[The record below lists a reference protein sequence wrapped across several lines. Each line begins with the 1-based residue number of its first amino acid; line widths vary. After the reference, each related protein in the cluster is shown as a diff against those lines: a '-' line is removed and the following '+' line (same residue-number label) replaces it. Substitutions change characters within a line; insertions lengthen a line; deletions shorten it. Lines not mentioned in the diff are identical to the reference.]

1 MNGLSIFQIKV
12 HNKYSA
18 DDFDNDLQ
26 TVLLRAE
33 CKAEKIC
40 FIIDESNALDSGFL
54 EQMNTLLVNAQAPD
68 LFEDWLG
75 DWSNK
80 AFYQVGMEFNS
91 SLGLD
96 SSHYTPPA
104 NFPAVY
110 GHLSC
115 PPVHQAAII
124 NALVAVQKS
133 MYETNCRL
141 ACYQGQFK
149 YATPQH
155 YLDFINNYVA
165 LFFEKRDDLE
175 EQQSNLNIGLDKLRD
190 TVIQVKEL
198 QKTLA
203 IKSAQLEKR
212 SKEADTKLAQ
222 TVSEQEEQKKDIAE
236 QKQVVMGDLA
246 DAKPAVEEAQA
257 AASLKYKSELPLAKF
272 LSTADDQ
279 LGWQSKLLPPD
290 DLCTENTIML
300 KRFNHY
306 PLVLDPS
313 GQATIFL
320 MNEYKDQKMLVTSF
334 LDEAFVKSLESSLNF
349 GTPLLIQ
356 DVEHLDPILNAVLN
370 KELC

>member
-54 EQMNTLLVNAQAPD
+54 ERMNTLLVNAQAPD

-75 DWSNK
+75 DWSDK
-80 AFYQVGMEFNS
+80 AFYQVGMDFNS

-141 ACYQGQFK
+141 ACYQGQFN
-149 YATPQH
+149 YSNPQH

-165 LFFEKRDDLE
+165 LFFKKRDDLE

-190 TVIQVKEL
+190 TVIQVEEL

-212 SKEADTKLAQ
+212 TAL
-222 TVSEQEEQKKDIAE
+222 EQQKKDIAE
-236 QKQVVMGDLA
+236 RKQVVMGDLA
-246 DAKPAVEEAQA
+246 DAKPVVEEAQA
-257 AASLKYKSELPLAKF
+257 AVRNIKKQHL
-272 LSTADDQ
+272 
-279 LGWQSKLLPPD
+279 
-290 DLCTENTIML
+290 TE
-300 KRFNHY
+300 
-306 PLVLDPS
+306 
-313 GQATIFL
+313 A
-320 MNEYKDQKMLVTSF
+320 
-334 LDEAFVKSLESSLNF
+334 
-349 GTPLLIQ
+349 
-356 DVEHLDPILNAVLN
+356 
-370 KELC
+370 